1 VLQASSWRIGSRL
14 RGGGGQED
22 GVGRRQDDSPF
33 ARRARMGR
41 GRKEADGRTLR
52 TPGVPPRRTR
62 GEVFRVDLRYR
73 LFGLCFK

>member
-1 VLQASSWRIGSRL
+1 MLQASSWRIGSRL

-22 GVGRRQDDSPF
+22 GVDDDRTIRRSRV
-33 ARRARMGR
+33 ALEWG
-41 GRKEADGRTLR
+41 GGGKKRTAGL
-52 TPGVPPRRTR
+52 PPRRTR